1 MAELPRRGG
10 DMLIK
15 HNLRPEQAV
24 EARDCLVDT
33 LIQTNKQEINNIL
46 EGVPKKTSMGL
57 KLTNHKKIHNFWPIV
72 MKLRQLFLLMSRSK

>member
-33 LIQTNKQEINNIL
+33 LIQTSEAPPEELDSSHEAGTFQLNINFIWKILDLNIL
-46 EGVPKKTSMGL
+46 
-57 KLTNHKKIHNFWPIV
+57 LTV
-72 MKLRQLFLLMSRSK
+72 QV

>member
-33 LIQTNKQEINNIL
+33 LIQTNMYSPNGLKS
-46 EGVPKKTSMGL
+46 PKKLG
-57 KLTNHKKIHNFWPIV
+57 
-72 MKLRQLFLLMSRSK
+72 R

>member
-33 LIQTNKQEINNIL
+33 LIQTNKHLYYNGIQTQD
-46 EGVPKKTSMGL
+46 PK
-57 KLTNHKKIHNFWPIV
+57 F
-72 MKLRQLFLLMSRSK
+72 MKPSSYH